1 MQSLNE
7 PTAVVQVIS
16 EPPTF
21 ANDSGNIDFKL
32 KDYSTSYDDV
42 TVRMVS
48 KQNSNAGCLS
58 TPLMPEVEQKSNDLY
73 TDPKLLDLIK
83 KDLEE
88 IQQKSRITSSGLMKD
103 SSIPS
108 FKMVNAI
115 NLHEHKEL

>member
-1 MQSLNE
+1 MQCLNE
-7 PTAVVQVIS
+7 PTAVVQAIS

-21 ANDSGNIDFKL
+21 ANDSSNIDFKL
-32 KDYSTSYDDV
+32 KDYTASYDDV

-48 KQNSNAGCLS
+48 KKNSDAGCLS
-58 TPLMPEVEQKSNDLY
+58 NPLMPEVERKSNGLY

-88 IQQKSRITSSGLMKD
+88 IQQKSRISSSGLMKD

-108 FKMVNAI
+108 FKMVNAT
-115 NLHEHKEL
+115 NLPEQKES